1 MQEINEY
8 ERQRQLN
15 IKRNQELLRQLE
27 LDNIL
32 KKETNIKNNSTKKKG
47 SDRKKEKKDYST
59 FPRRSSSRLLGLSL
73 KLNDVDN
80 KPQEIDLKEK
90 TQQTKRVRIH
100 GDLKLSDII
109 GESYDWEKARELVQ
123 EITHSIHESYE
134 KNESA
139 EIVDKD
145 ISQLKQKMQSLK
157 LYKKWDPKYL
167 KVVPERISSISI
179 HPSITK
185 KIVFAGDKVGN
196 MGIWDMDGSKTDT
209 IKDDDQ
215 EETLEEPLIHHYKLH
230 SGSISSLKFNPFS
243 TNILYSS
250 SYDGMV
256 RALHLDKELS
266 TEIYVQQSN
275 SLNIIPLISAL
286 TVHPKGDQ
294 IYLTTTDGQFII
306 KDLNSQN
313 VTSYQLHDKKIG
325 GLSIHT
331 SSPYLIC
338 TASLDRTMKIWD
350 LRTIN
355 NSKKPIHLGIY
366 TSRLSVSSAF
376 WNSEGSIVATSYD
389 DTVTIFDNPNYKL
402 WNIDTKLDDLS
413 PTYTIKHNNQTGRW
427 VTILRAQWHENP
439 SSGIQKFTIGNMQRY
454 IDIYSSKGIYLSRL
468 GNNEEITAVPAVCQ
482 FHPTQDWVVGGSAS
496 GKIVAYLP
504 PEEQFLM

>member
-15 IKRNQELLRQLE
+15 IKRNQELLKKLE
-27 LDNIL
+27 LGNIL
-32 KKETNIKNNSTKKKG
+32 KKKINIEANSTKKRT
-47 SDRKKEKKDYST
+47 SDKKKERKKDYST
-59 FPRRSSSRLLGLSL
+59 FPRRNSSRLLGLSL
-73 KLNDVDN
+73 KLDLINN
-80 KPQEIDLKEK
+80 KSEETNLKKE
-90 TQQTKRVRIH
+90 TQQTKRVH
-100 GDLKLSDII
+100 GDLKLSEII
-109 GESYDWEKARELVQ
+109 EKSYDWEDAKKVIQDVTYCTLK
-123 EITHSIHESYE
+123 SYE
-134 KNESA
+134 KNEST
-139 EIVDKD
+139 EIIDKD
-145 ISQLKQKMQSLK
+145 IAQLKQKMQSLE
-157 LYKKWDPKYL
+157 LYKKWDPQHL
-167 KVVPERISSISI
+167 KVVPERISSLTI
-179 HPSITK
+179 HPNITK

-196 MGIWDMDGSKTDT
+196 MGIWDMDGSKTNK
-209 IKDDDQ
+209 IKNED
-215 EETLEEPLIHHYKLH
+215 EEEALEEPLIHHYKLH

-250 SYDGMV
+250 SYDGIV

-266 TEIYVQQSN
+266 TEIYVQQNN
-275 SLNIIPLISAL
+275 SLNVMPLISAL

-294 IYLTTTDGQFII
+294 IYLTTTDGQFIM

-325 GLSIHT
+325 GLSVHP

-355 NSKKPIHLGIY
+355 NSKKPIPLGVY

-376 WNSEGSIVATSYD
+376 WNSEGSIIATSYD

-402 WNIDTKLDDLS
+402 WNVNTSLDDLS

-454 IDIYSSKGIYLSRL
+454 IDIYSSKGIYLSCL
-468 GNNEEITAVPAVCQ
+468 GDSEKITAVPAVCQ

-504 PEEQFLM
+504 PEEQSLT